1 MPSRT
6 SRRDSMNI
14 VAEIRNAHPG
24 DAHAIAAVN
33 VESWQT
39 AYRGLL
45 PNSVLVN
52 LSVPDRER
60 TWFRILVDPPP
71 RTAIL
76 LATSNT
82 AVLGFVAVGPDQDST
97 AGSEAGQLYAIYL
110 RSRQRG
116 RGIGTQLHNAAMDRL
131 STLGFRHATLWV
143 LEGNERAIRFY
154 HRNRWI
160 ADGVRRIDQGPQGV
174 DLPEL
179 RLRRTLAAV

>member
-24 DAHAIAAVN
+24 DAHAIAAVH
-33 VESWQT
+33 VESWQI

-116 RGIGTQLHNAAMDRL
+116 RGIGTLLHNAAMDRL
-131 STLGFRHATLWV
+131 STLGFRS
-143 LEGNERAIRFY
+143 
-154 HRNRWI
+154 
-160 ADGVRRIDQGPQGV
+160 
-174 DLPEL
+174 
-179 RLRRTLAAV
+179 